1 LGGRNRA
8 GLDGSICKH
17 MTLLFPVTFQ
27 ATGSGAIGLSNI
39 GPHPAVST
47 ATAINRFIYSPH
59 STQASSTRSVCVT
72 IQARRPKV
80 NAATRTAVSR
90 FITAVYTRL
99 SRPTGAL

>member
-1 LGGRNRA
+1 LSTGDGGLRSR
-8 GLDGSICKH
+8 H
-17 MTLLFPVTFQ
+17 MRVLLPVTFQ

-47 ATAINRFIYSPH
+47 ATASNRFIYSPH

-99 SRPTGAL
+99 SSAKGPL